1 MTKIC
6 QKSYK
11 YCYNFHQTS
20 HLTPHKTLTV
30 DGPRSPG
37 SGGYKLAIKAKR
49 SSQHYHIDW
58 CDVYFQILHL
68 HLPKISRNVWIN
80 VEGPIHFLKSFMH
93 CCFIYHYKER
103 CFPGEGG
110 LNRELDEV
118 TNHYLTS
125 IFHWLRE
132 RGLPALAPAQPT
144 SGRRAQRRPMG
155 RL

>member
-30 DGPRSPG
+30 DGPRIPG
-37 SGGYKLAIKAKR
+37 SGVGHQSKEELSTLSYWLMWYI
-49 SSQHYHIDW
+49 
-58 CDVYFQILHL
+58 FQILYL